1 MSDDIPPDML
11 DPLRM
16 RHLVDRAVRRGPS
29 PIFQVALRPHDDPQA
44 QAASREQLHRR
55 IVGPL
60 VARLTADGVDRPQEK
75 AEILTA
81 AFVGVLTA
89 RASGAFDRMPDL
101 DADELTDDTAC
112 QRGDGMPV
120 QSRRT
125 RGELSTSPYS
135 RPVAGLIIGG
145 PSSSGSKSSGLR
157 SAARCQST
165 LVGQLSG
172 TATGWVCSCV
182 RAAMTLSRPL
192 AVPNRLP
199 PARVRKPARGGR
211 VAWLSLCVRPRV
223 QTVGPAAGV
232 ECSVPVGMRQERR
245 VRSGAITGRQSRDA
259 ELVLG

>member
-1 MSDDIPPDML
+1 MSDPRAAARSPRRRRDADSTRAALLKAADELFAERGYDHATIRDIGERAGVDAAMIARYFGGKAQLYIAVLHEEMSDDIPQDML

-101 DADELTDDTAC
+101 DADELT
-112 QRGDGMPV
+112 
-120 QSRRT
+120 SLLL
-125 RGELSTSPYS
+125 EL
-135 RPVAGLIIGG
+135 
-145 PSSSGSKSSGLR
+145 
-157 SAARCQST
+157 
-165 LVGQLSG
+165 
-172 TATGWVCSCV
+172 
-182 RAAMTLSRPL
+182 
-192 AVPNRLP
+192 LP
-199 PARVRKPARGGR
+199 PRH
-211 VAWLSLCVRPRV
+211 
-223 QTVGPAAGV
+223 
-232 ECSVPVGMRQERR
+232 
-245 VRSGAITGRQSRDA
+245 
-259 ELVLG
+259 